1 MKTINGG
8 VEEFDGL
15 TVVQYEGK
23 FSGAFDIPDDTAI
36 ELSYDD
42 VVTFVV
48 TARVGKAVLDAT
60 KFGDMK
66 RSNTFNV
73 VHVAVLDGN
82 VSDSFYKILEEGGD
96 NV

>member
-1 MKTINGG
+1 MKNINHG
-8 VEEFDGL
+8 VEEFDGH

-23 FSGAFDIPDDTAI
+23 FAGAFDIPDETAV
-36 ELSYDD
+36 ELAYDD

-48 TARVGKAVLDAT
+48 TGRVGKAVLDAT

-82 VSDSFYKILEEGGD
+82 ISDKFYSILLK
-96 NV
+96 